1 MRKRDN
7 KIQFWLNLREV
18 DLLDRKAKR
27 CGLSRAAL
35 LRHLVTGF
43 QPRELPPPD
52 YFAMMREL
60 HGIGRSLNQIAQKA
74 HTLNVIDI
82 QRYNEEVHK
91 LETAILMITDAV
103 ISPMPIDTVSSER
116 TKKKVEINKWQ

>member
-60 HGIGRSLNQIAQKA
+60 QQSVRGTGQK
-74 HTLNVIDI
+74 IW
-82 QRYNEEVHK
+82 Q
-91 LETAILMITDAV
+91 
-103 ISPMPIDTVSSER
+103 TVFEA
-116 TKKKVEINKWQ
+116 